1 MVAWWT
7 KNNLGNILFAFYVYK
22 DNSTIHFPTIGNN
35 SLMAFESSPK
45 TFINIRSLNATTNDA
60 NLLSLLHES
69 YDRVLFAGDASPSV
83 SISSIYL

>member
-1 MVAWWT
+1 
-7 KNNLGNILFAFYVYK
+7 
-22 DNSTIHFPTIGNN
+22 
-35 SLMAFESSPK
+35 MAFESSPK

-83 SISSIYL
+83 SINNIYL